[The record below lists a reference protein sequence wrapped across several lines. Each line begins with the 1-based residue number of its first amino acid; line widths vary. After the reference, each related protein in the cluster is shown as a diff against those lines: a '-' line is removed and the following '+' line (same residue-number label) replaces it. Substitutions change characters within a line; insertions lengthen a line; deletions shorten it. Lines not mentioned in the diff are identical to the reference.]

1 MNYTRI
7 YSKEKF
13 IEDKLIYLKK
23 DSSKHLTHVLRKKK
37 GSIIELFDG
46 MGSSC
51 IAEIASIKKN
61 QIAVRVLEKNKFS
74 KRQGVKVFLGQ
85 SLIKSEPFSLSIQKA
100 TELGVES
107 ISPIYTER
115 TVVKVKKDSKNRRW
129 ESIAINACQQCG
141 EDWIPQIN
149 QIASLDQWLR
159 NVKTKQRIVLYP
171 NAEKKFSTLKLQK
184 EVTMAIGPEGDFTNR
199 EIDLMSEYN
208 FLPVSLGKRILRAD
222 TAVISSL
229 SAIRTMSG
237 EF

>member
-13 IEDKLIYLKK
+13 IEDKLIYIKK

-115 TVVKVKKDSKNRRW
+115 TVVKVKKDSKIH
-129 ESIAINACQQCG
+129 S
-141 EDWIPQIN
+141 
-149 QIASLDQWLR
+149 SDQDHS
-159 NVKTKQRIVLYP
+159 KM
-171 NAEKKFSTLKLQK
+171 F
-184 EVTMAIGPEGDFTNR
+184 
-199 EIDLMSEYN
+199 
-208 FLPVSLGKRILRAD
+208 
-222 TAVISSL
+222 
-229 SAIRTMSG
+229 G
-237 EF
+237 EFMGMFSVQVQILFKHMTLFNT